1 MNIDKVKQ
9 RSEKI
14 DKLKERLEKID
25 KLRNLKAEDY
35 AIENGIAD
43 QIAQSLSEKFTQI
56 RKFFGHIK
64 KIESTKIKGRRDDE
78 KISKEDIYI
87 LMPELAYNYGRK
99 VISKEFY
106 EIMKIC
112 LTGNKIENVSDFK
125 KFIDFLSAIIAY
137 RKMRE

>member
-1 MNIDKVKQ
+1 MDIEEVK
-9 RSEKI
+9 RR
-14 DKLKERLEKID
+14 LKEID

-35 AIENGIAD
+35 AIENGLAD
-43 QIAQSLSEKFTQI
+43 QIASAKKEKFTQI

-64 KIESTKIKGRRDDE
+64 KIESTKIKGRKDDE

-87 LMPELAYNYGRK
+87 LMPELAYNYGRN

-112 LTGNKIENVSDFK
+112 LTGNKIESVADFK